1 MTQTAATGR
10 AWTAALACAM
20 IFVLAMFFMSFIDLD
35 ISRMY
40 YPWHIAEYRI
50 QSTQWQIFFYVGF
63 VMLVMLHLLQRISR
77 SDGEVFASLKE
88 TYVIPATVAF
98 FFLAF
103 ILCRFHDWFLPG
115 FGLVLAVLWVG
126 TRLPCSDRGKVA
138 QRLLVAVVAM
148 LAGLFF
154 LMFYLVPFFFPLF
167 IADTAFLANLELHY
181 AMTVLP
187 GFELGHGVQDGLIGK
202 QYYGFSMPLLMAG
215 ASVLTGF
222 IDAAWTRLIVSVK
235 LLQLVAAGL
244 LLWNLYLLNKRHF
257 LVLCVVTFCMVSALT
272 TVGIPVYFPNQAGVR
287 YVPLL
292 LGLLFLTSQRNRK
305 HPNPLLFAMVSGVL
319 IAANPETGLVFF
331 CGCMLFLAVTA
342 MNAKGGLLPAVTVVA
357 MTGLLALAC
366 FAMAYKG
373 LSLVLVK
380 SAHPEFFSNLRTFAL
395 GFGGT
400 MSQPHVMA
408 ALVFLVGMHTLHR
421 GFLKARLR
429 LLTPIDAYQ
438 TAVGG
443 IMVAWLLYYV
453 AREDEWNLW
462 FQSVLLI
469 VCIAP
474 RLKNPLRFLSRRRS
488 PAAVAIAATL
498 VLAFTASS
506 VTSVMYNRSYLEHI
520 RFFTSLPGV
529 FTAFPHTEA
538 LYFFHPADRAGY
550 EAKML
555 YLDAIVEKS
564 DYLVL
569 SNLPVSVRMHGFN
582 SNFPWYDLF
591 GEINAPVKFENF
603 VAWMHAF
610 GPRYLVLD
618 DDASSLSAKTP
629 SHYAH
634 YRYFL
639 ESLTEYTEVR
649 RESGWVVYARTGS

>member
-1 MTQTAATGR
+1 MNQTATSGR

-20 IFVLAMFFMSFIDLD
+20 VFVLAMFLLSFIDPD
-35 ISRMY
+35 ISRLY

-50 QSTQWQIFFYVGF
+50 QSTQWQIFFYAGF
-63 VMLVMLHLLQRISR
+63 VMLVMLHLLQRISHP
-77 SDGEVFASLKE
+77 DGEVFGSLKE
-88 TYVIPATVAF
+88 TCVIPATVAF

-103 ILCRFHDWFLPG
+103 MLCRFHHWFLPG
-115 FGLVLAVLWVG
+115 FGLVLAVLWAG
-126 TRLPCSDRGKVA
+126 TRLSRPVRNKTA
-138 QRLLVAVVAM
+138 QRLLVAAVAT

-154 LMFYLVPFFFPLF
+154 LVFYLVPLFFPLF
-167 IADTAFLANLELHY
+167 VADKAFLSNLELHY

-187 GFELGHGVQDGLIGK
+187 GFELGRGVQDGLIGK

-215 ASVLTGF
+215 ASGLTGF
-222 IDAAWTRLIVSVK
+222 IDTAWTRLIVSVK

-244 LLWNLYLLNKRHF
+244 LLWNLYLLNRRHF
-257 LVLCVVTFCMVSALT
+257 LLLCMVTFCMVSALT
-272 TVGIPVYFPNQAGVR
+272 TIGTPVYFPNQAGVR

-305 HPNPLLFAMVSGVL
+305 HPNPLLFAIVSGVL
-319 IAANPETGLVFF
+319 IAANPETGLTFF
-331 CGCMLFLAVTA
+331 CGSMLYLAVTA
-342 MNAKGGLLPAVTVVA
+342 MNAKGRLLPAVTVVA
-357 MTGLLALAC
+357 KAGLLALIC
-366 FAMAYKG
+366 FAVSYKG

-380 SAHPEFFSNLRTFAL
+380 SAQPEFFSNLRTFAL

-400 MSQPHVMA
+400 MSQPHIMA
-408 ALVFLVGMHTLHR
+408 ALVFLVGMHTLYR
-421 GFLKARLR
+421 GFLKAGQR
-429 LLTPIDAYQ
+429 LLTPVDAYQ

-488 PAAVAIAATL
+488 PAAVAVAATL
-498 VLAFTASS
+498 VLAFTASA

-520 RFFTSLPGV
+520 RFFASLPGV
-529 FTAFPHTEA
+529 FTAFPRQEA
-538 LYFFHPADRAGY
+538 LYFFHQEDRADY
-550 EAKML
+550 ETKMR

-591 GEINAPVKFENF
+591 GEINAPAKFDAF

-618 DDASSLSAKTP
+618 DGASDLSAKTP
-629 SHYAH
+629 NHDAH

-639 ESLTEYTEVR
+639 ESLAEYTEVG